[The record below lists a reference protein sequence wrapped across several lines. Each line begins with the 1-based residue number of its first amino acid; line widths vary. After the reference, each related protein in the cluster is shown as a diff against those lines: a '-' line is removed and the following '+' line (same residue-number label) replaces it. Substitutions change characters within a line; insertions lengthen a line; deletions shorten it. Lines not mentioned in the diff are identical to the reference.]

1 LYAAARVKPAVV
13 QNRWVQE
20 THYDRDIRAFCR
32 QQQIIYQSFW
42 TLTANPQL
50 LADAV
55 IAQLTVKYRRTPAQ
69 ILFRYLTQ
77 SGVVPLTGTRSEA
90 HMREDLDV
98 FEFELSEAER
108 ARVDDIFRCS
118 CR

>member
-1 LYAAARVKPAVV
+1 VK
-13 QNRWVQE
+13 E

-42 TLTANPQL
+42 TLSANPHL

-55 IAQLTVKYRRTPAQ
+55 IVDLGMKYGRTAAQ

-77 SGVVPLTGTRSEA
+77 NGIVPLTGTRTET
-90 HMREDLDV
+90 HMREDLGV
-98 FEFELSEAER
+98 FEFELAAAER
-108 ARVDDIFRCS
+108 ARVDDIL
-118 CR
+118 